1 MKQIT
6 VPIPLE
12 QLEEIHE
19 IWLQFASVLEIAGG
33 HEGSNVMFRLLK
45 PLENRMSAVVF
56 EEWETMMDKAKK
68 NGGAE

>member
-12 QLEEIHE
+12 QVEAAHQVWLEFTSLLLIVDRGKFES
-19 IWLQFASVLEIAGG
+19 LLDVLE
-33 HEGSNVMFRLLK
+33 
-45 PLENRMSAVVF
+45 PLEDRMGKIIF
-56 EEWETMMDKAKK
+56 EEWETLMDKAKK